1 MWNLRIEV
9 SGSSQELFLIHSIH
23 PILHP
28 IGEPTTMGNAQAT
41 DKNQPPA
48 TIKEQR
54 KDVET
59 NEAEPSLNTPTE
71 KDKNSRGPWFVAHE
85 DYHTGKATLVPKHAS
100 KHNIEQD
107 EQLHKVG
114 YIFTR
119 LYCDHDTKHAQP
131 HVNKHLL
138 PHRFDSLR
146 KQTLTH
152 LVSDTV
158 LIPNLRQFDSSMQE
172 TEQLQRAM
180 RQQTESLRAAF
191 KNPKVNLLHKIS
203 RDIVGLSMQNKNVKM
218 YRNYESKIVYGATM
232 LVVIPI
238 SSEFLL
244 SASVTDNSGTRSFR
258 RYITH
263 QYDICDAARTHEYS
277 TNFARLKLSKFS
289 ARNINVQ
296 HLAKGG
302 GSSHAS
308 VSDSILTIPQT
319 LDNLTSINKA
329 EKNVKEVLSVARKT
343 SKNVELGPD
352 FGRGKVALYS
362 EVMSTGGSTAET
374 IIVPLTK
381 QWKLSQVFNLIRRA
395 SEKIVLCEMER
406 GAISALTM
414 TLDHADEDNVHV
426 LSKIRDEH

>member
-1 MWNLRIEV
+1 MFNLD
-9 SGSSQELFLIHSIH
+9 LLFFLIAHSFRYYSCSSDRQTSECFLLLVTVSLLY
-23 PILHP
+23 PSDTTPAPP
-28 IGEPTTMGNAQAT
+28 IGEHQSASSSCCDNNCVKPTHQNPKSRQLLYHTTMGNAQAT

-59 NEAEPSLNTPTE
+59 NEAEPSLNTPIK

-119 LYCDHDTKHAQP
+119 LYCNHDTKHAQP

-152 LVSDTV
+152 LLSDTV

-191 KNPKVNLLHKIS
+191 KNPKVNLS
-203 RDIVGLSMQNKNVKM
+203 
-218 YRNYESKIVYGATM
+218 
-232 LVVIPI
+232 
-238 SSEFLL
+238 
-244 SASVTDNSGTRSFR
+244 
-258 RYITH
+258 
-263 QYDICDAARTHEYS
+263 
-277 TNFARLKLSKFS
+277 
-289 ARNINVQ
+289 
-296 HLAKGG
+296 
-302 GSSHAS
+302 
-308 VSDSILTIPQT
+308 
-319 LDNLTSINKA
+319 
-329 EKNVKEVLSVARKT
+329 
-343 SKNVELGPD
+343 
-352 FGRGKVALYS
+352 
-362 EVMSTGGSTAET
+362 
-374 IIVPLTK
+374 
-381 QWKLSQVFNLIRRA
+381 
-395 SEKIVLCEMER
+395 
-406 GAISALTM
+406 
-414 TLDHADEDNVHV
+414 
-426 LSKIRDEH
+426 